1 MPRETLSL
9 FHRIETALET
19 IALGSTPLEIVQ
31 DTDGVTEANDSD
43 GEECGVE
50 RLIHTVRTNR
60 HHDPAAMFDRIFTDV
75 AEFSQQTPPAD
86 DQTVVVL
93 KRRLPELKEE
103 PA

>member
-1 MPRETLSL
+1 M
-9 FHRIETALET
+9 FHRIESALET

-43 GEECGVE
+43 DEEYGVE

-60 HHDPAAMFDRIFTDV
+60 HHDPAALVDRIFTDG

-86 DQTVVVL
+86 HQTVVVL
-93 KRRLPELKEE
+93 KRRLPDHEE
-103 PA
+103 EQA